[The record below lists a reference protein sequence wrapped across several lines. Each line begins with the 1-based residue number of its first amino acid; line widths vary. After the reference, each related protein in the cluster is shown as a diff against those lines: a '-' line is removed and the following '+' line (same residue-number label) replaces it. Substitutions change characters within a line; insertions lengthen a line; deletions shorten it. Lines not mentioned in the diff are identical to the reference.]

1 MSKSQDC
8 LLLTNQI
15 KSMKKLIV
23 LMMMMVFGLSVGF
36 AQNKTGESEARPEN
50 VEPSTPGGPVTP
62 ASPVKPVVSNKKRP
76 TLRGGTMNLPA
87 GASLP
92 AGGAVKKPAGANL
105 PGNNSAMG
113 RPDNRSVE
121 NEQPLLPNVGNG
133 SPTGMPVPG
142 AKPQGRSG
150 VGRSQGQGN
159 FPNAM
164 PNNRPT
170 NNRSTGRLP
179 RVQQTTRDV
188 SPEMKETPVVEE
200 VEMEPQ
206 KR

>member
-1 MSKSQDC
+1 
-8 LLLTNQI
+8 
-15 KSMKKLIV
+15 
-23 LMMMMVFGLSVGF
+23 MMVFGLSVGF

-133 SPTGMPVPG
+133 SPTGMP
-142 AKPQGRSG
+142 GRKAREISLM
-150 VGRSQGQGN
+150 RC
-159 FPNAM
+159 
-164 PNNRPT
+164 PT
-170 NNRSTGRLP
+170 TVR
-179 RVQQTTRDV
+179 QTTGVLDV
-188 SPEMKETPVVEE
+188 CHEFS
-200 VEMEPQ
+200 
-206 KR
+206 KRQGMYPPK